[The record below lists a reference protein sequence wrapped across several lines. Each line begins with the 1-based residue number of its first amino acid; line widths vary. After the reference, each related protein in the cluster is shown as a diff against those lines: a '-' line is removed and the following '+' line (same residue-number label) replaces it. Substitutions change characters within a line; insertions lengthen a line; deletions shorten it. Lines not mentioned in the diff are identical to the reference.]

1 MKINENV
8 ANQKFGNLRNL
19 GILGYFIPCFLIPEF
34 PILAYSTNRKL
45 GFKKLGKKF
54 PTFQRFPSF
63 LSFRTVTVKLKFFLP
78 KHIFY

>member
-45 GFKKLGKKF
+45 GFKKLGKKISDISEISEF
-54 PTFQRFPSF
+54 SEFSNCHRKT
-63 LSFRTVTVKLKFFLP
+63 
-78 KHIFY
+78 